1 MNRVKEFRGLNDL
14 IAYLVSRYED
24 LKRSDSEED
33 RIMADG
39 IMIALPK
46 LYTFKHQIED
56 RIKELGKKIEELEK
70 AVKQRTTNRERIVAK
85 VLANAFG
92 AGLYAREMATLRW
105 VLGEVEEG

>member
-1 MNRVKEFRGLNDL
+1 MSKVEELRGLNDL

-33 RIMADG
+33 QIMADG

-70 AVKQRTTNRERIVAK
+70 AVKQKTTNRERTVGE
-85 VLANAFG
+85 VLAKAFG
-92 AGLYAREMATLRW
+92 AGLYAREQATLKW
-105 VLGEVEEG
+105 VLGEAEEK